1 MDQFSLRI
9 ATLQDA
15 KEIWQ
20 VMDTCHKH
28 LTNKSHFICDN
39 QFYVTDVLTNSGFG
53 VVACDLE
60 GKIIGSLLIKYPGME
75 EENLGYDLSFDFNQ
89 LSKVAHMDSCCVL
102 PNARGNHLETK
113 MLAYAENH
121 LITASKYSFL
131 MATVAPDN
139 IPSMK
144 SLTALGYQVMA
155 TKEKYEG
162 YLRNIM
168 LKKI

>member
-1 MDQFSLRI
+1 MEQYYLRL
-9 ATLQDA
+9 ASPQDA

-20 VMDTCHKH
+20 VMDTCQKY

-39 QFYVTDVLTNSGFG
+39 QWYVNDVLSNSGFG
-53 VVACDLE
+53 VVTYDLE
-60 GKIIGSLLIKYPGME
+60 ERIVGSLLVKYPGME
-75 EENLGYDLSFDFNQ
+75 EENLGYDLSFDFSQ

-102 PNARGNHLETK
+102 PQARGNHLEIK
-113 MLAYAENH
+113 MLTYAEKV
-121 LITASKYSFL
+121 IDTSKYSYL
-131 MATVAPDN
+131 MATVAPEN

-144 SLTALGYQVMA
+144 SLTALGYQVVA